1 MTALSALRS
10 AVITAGLTPQQA
22 DELARNLLA
31 SLPAAIEDAAVEC
44 VEHRVACGW
53 LELDAA
59 EQERVIRVATDV
71 LSEALLGSPA
81 DRLAERSDVEVLG
94 DGRVVRAVDVE
105 VAS

>member
-1 MTALSALRS
+1 MTPLARLRS
-10 AVITAGLTPQQA
+10 ALALHLLGPAA

-31 SLPAAIEDAAVEC
+31 GLPAAIESAAVEC

-81 DRLAERSDVEVLG
+81 DRLAERSDVELLG